1 MNHALV
7 NAKHSSYSHDLKRLL
22 LRIIVLAISLSGL
35 AFSAYAVDF
44 SLPPDTGVVN
54 VKSDHG
60 AKGDGVTD
68 DTVAIQNAIT
78 AAFRKNDR
86 YTRPVMLYFPNGTYR
101 ISNTLESRDL
111 IDQSFSFGWRSGM
124 ILVGESRDRTVIK
137 LSDNLAAYASPQSPK
152 AMIKTGSENPK
163 SPDGGNNEAFRHSII
178 NMTLNTGNNPG
189 AIGIDYL
196 ANNRGSIEHVTIAS
210 SGTRGARGI
219 AMDREWP
226 GPSLIKNVS
235 IDGFTEGITLRSHF
249 QYGVTFEHLQI
260 SNITSSAIY
269 TQDNPLW
276 IRKLNTNN
284 IGGVSV
290 AIDGTNSSFVILDS
304 RFDNGNPAQ
313 PAVLARSAGIA
324 RNVCSTGYVK
334 LIDSETGKFED
345 VAGGM
350 MAGDYSTHAVT
361 SLNPSPAK
369 TLNLPIE
376 ETPEYYNN
384 NFADWANVNAFG
396 ATVDNAQD
404 DDTPGIQRAIDSGK
418 PMVYLPNGAYHLK
431 SPLFV
436 RGNVKKIIGFQSLIT
451 IGSGAAPD
459 TRIEF
464 SGDANSS
471 AIMEHLW
478 INAPLLHN
486 GQGSWTFRHA
496 DAGDQFRITT
506 SAVATGKLF
515 LEDVIVNRVVLNGP
529 IKLWARQLN
538 IEFGP
543 QDPLFQNNGGTAWLF
558 GYKTEGEQTAV
569 FNGPNSSTEI
579 LGGYFYPLRSTGG
592 TPMIVNQGALSVTYR
607 NAGSTPYGVTVEE
620 TRNGQ
625 TTRASADQ
633 TGYSAAL
640 YTGYV
645 APTGANTFTAGD
657 YTLTA
662 RHSGLLLD
670 VPGSTSAGDT
680 VLWQYGPNG
689 TAAQEWQIDPLGNA
703 AYRVVSKASGQ
714 CLDVRGANSANGAA
728 VIQYPCNGG
737 ASQQWR
743 IEATDSGFS
752 KLVASHSGK
761 VLDVV
766 GQSTASNTP
775 MQQWEYGGG
784 LNQQWKLTKIR

>member
-7 NAKHSSYSHDLKRLL
+7 KTKHARYNRDLKQLL
-22 LRIIVLAISLSGL
+22 LRTVLSVICLAGLAI
-35 AFSAYAVDF
+35 SAYAVDF
-44 SLPPDTGVVN
+44 SLPSDTGVVN
-54 VKSDHG
+54 VKTDHG
-60 AKGDGVTD
+60 AKGDGIAD
-68 DTVAIQNAIT
+68 DTAAIQNAIT

-86 YTRPVMLYFPNGTYR
+86 YTRPVMVYFPNGTYR

-111 IDQSFSFGWRSGM
+111 IDPSFSFGWRAGM
-124 ILVGESRDRTVIK
+124 ILIGESRDRTVIK
-137 LSDNLAAYASPQSPK
+137 LFDNLAAYASPQSPK

-163 SPDGGNNEAFRHSII
+163 SPDGGNNQAFRHSII

-196 ANNRGSIEHVTIAS
+196 ANNRGSIEHVTIVS
-210 SGTRGARGI
+210 GGTRGVRGI

-226 GPSLIKNVS
+226 GPCLIKHVT
-235 IDGFTEGITLRSHF
+235 IDGFTEGINLRSHF
-249 QYGVTFEHLQI
+249 QYGVTFEDLQI
-260 SNITSSAIY
+260 SNITNSAIY

-284 IGGVSV
+284 IGGASV

-304 RFDNGNPAQ
+304 RFDNSNPAQ
-313 PAVLARSAGIA
+313 SAILTRSPGIV
-324 RNVCSTGYVK
+324 RNVSSTGYAK

-345 VAGGM
+345 IPGGM
-350 MAGDYSTHAVT
+350 MAGEYSTHTVT

-396 ATVDNAQD
+396 ATVDNDQD

-451 IGSGAAPD
+451 IASGAAPD

-486 GQGSWTFRHA
+486 GQGSWAFRHA
-496 DAGDQFRITT
+496 EPGDQFRLTT
-506 SAVATGKLF
+506 SPGAAGKLF

-543 QDPLFQNNGGTAWLF
+543 QDPLFRNNGGTAWLF

-645 APTGANTFTAGD
+645 TAGGTNTLAAGD

-670 VPGSTSAGDT
+670 VPSSTSVSDT
-680 VLWQYGPNG
+680 VLWQYGANG
-689 TAAQEWQIDPLGNA
+689 TSAQEWQIDPLGNA
-703 AYRVVSKASGQ
+703 IYRVISKASGQ
-714 CLDVRGANSANGAA
+714 CLDVRGADLANGAA
-728 VIQYPCNGG
+728 IIQRPCNGG

-752 KLVASHSGK
+752 KLAASHSGK

-766 GQSTASNTP
+766 DRSTESKAP
-775 MQQWEYGGG
+775 VHQWEYVGG